1 MQKHGTKPNVR
12 ILNNPF
18 VFGRIVDEKNF
29 CNRRAEIDELLQNII
44 NGYSVWLFAPRRFGK
59 SSLIKQVYKKVP
71 QNVKTVYFDFYNIK
85 SVDDFARKYS
95 NVIAKELFNWKDDV
109 KKLSQKL
116 GKYLKNLQPQLSFD
130 ATANPS
136 IILGNKEIFEQ
147 SIIEEVLNLHE
158 KIAKEQNRQVC
169 IAFDEFQ
176 EISRIDKF
184 LINWMRSS
192 FQN

>member
-147 SIIEEVLNLHE
+147 SIIEEVLNLPE